1 MTKKSDTIR
10 LVLIDLES
18 SQKELAK
25 LFLRERRKELKD
37 RRKLNT
43 YIADDRRD
51 GIIDRRKPKK

>member
-25 LFLRERRKELKD
+25 LFLRERRQELKD